1 MRCLKAK
8 LPLFVASV
16 PFWNFILQYKI
27 LIQYYDSLMSHS
39 RANSQLI
46 GPLTDR
52 KMPCQWMVP
61 RSASHLYTG
70 REELG
75 KRLAQVFSF
84 NASSNPKQQRTFVII
99 GRGGTGKSEV
109 CLKFAEVHRGQYVYL
124 NL

>member
-1 MRCLKAK
+1 MNHFRNSIAQY
-8 LPLFVASV
+8 SV
-16 PFWNFILQYKI
+16 LILYC
-27 LIQYYDSLMSHS
+27 DSVRNYS

-52 KMPCQWMVP
+52 KMPGQWMVP
-61 RSASHLYTG
+61 RSASRLYTG

-75 KRLAQVFSF
+75 ERLAQAFSF
-84 NASSNPKQQRTFVII
+84 DASSNEKQQRTFVII

-124 NL
+124 NI